1 MERLENNHN
10 RNRENGRETVQD
22 MLGYQQKRV
31 VITGAGSGM
40 GQAAARALVDLG
52 AEVYALDV
60 KEVTTPV
67 KQFIRTD
74 LKNRDSVAA
83 AAKQIPGEFYAL
95 FNCAGLPG
103 PPFSNVDTTLV
114 NFVGHRLLTETLL
127 PKIHEGGAIAFITS
141 TAGLGW
147 KSNLQGINGLLA
159 TPGFDEARAWLEAN
173 PKVNNGY
180 IFSKQ
185 CIIVYT
191 MARADDLAKR
201 KIRINCL
208 SPAPTET
215 PMMKEFHRQFGKE
228 MIDLFRAPC
237 GRYATPEEMAEP
249 LIFLNSNMA
258 RFVSGHNLVVDF
270 GYQAAVDAGQKPS
283 LLG

>member
-1 MERLENNHN
+1 MR
-10 RNRENGRETVQD
+10 D
-22 MLGYQQKRV
+22 MLGYQKKRV
-31 VITGAGSGM
+31 AVTGAASGM

-60 KEVTTPV
+60 KEVSVPV
-67 KQFIRTD
+67 KQFINTD
-74 LKNRDSVAA
+74 LKNKDSVAA
-83 AAKQIPGEFYAL
+83 AAKQLPEDLYGL

-103 PPFSNVDTTLV
+103 PPFSNLDTTLV

-127 PKIHEGGAIAFITS
+127 PKIPAGGAIAFITS

-147 KSNLQGINGLLA
+147 KKRLQSINELLA
-159 TPGFDEARAWLEAN
+159 TRGFDEARVWLEAHPRIN
-173 PKVNNGY
+173 DGY
-180 IFSKQ
+180 IFSKE

-191 MARADDLAKR
+191 MARADEMGK
-201 KIRINCL
+201 KNIRINCL
-208 SPAPTET
+208 SPAPTDT
-215 PMMKEFHRQFGKE
+215 PMMKEFHRAWGKE
-228 MIDLFRAPC
+228 LIDLYRAPC

-258 RFVSGHNLVVDF
+258 RFISGQNLLVDF
-270 GYQAAVDAGQKPS
+270 GYQAAVDVGQKPS